1 MLTDKNCPPRPK
13 RRLIIILLAAV
24 LIGIVAV
31 YCSVGYI
38 NRDLDHVVTQVILER
53 IEKNQSQEEQVFYV
67 EAHKVLSSKE
77 DRDTRTVTV
86 YLMASAIRYRF
97 AEDGWNE
104 ESAFS
109 SVPMALTFSIEPSG
123 QYELKSFWE
132 ASDGEL
138 YQSSIKEAFPTV
150 AYYLSNLYPSG
161 LLTTSCELQ
170 GWWQQTTGRVL

>member
-13 RRLIIILLAAV
+13 RRLIIILLAAA
-24 LIGIVAV
+24 LIIIVTA
-31 YCSVGYI
+31 YCLIGYI
-38 NRDLDHVVTQVILER
+38 NRDLDQAVTQVILDR
-53 IEKNQSQEEQVFYV
+53 VEKNQPQEEQAFCV

-77 DRDTRTVTV
+77 DLDAQTVTV
-86 YLMASAIRYRF
+86 YLMASAIRYCS
-97 AEDGWNE
+97 AENGCDE

-109 SVPMALTFSIEPSG
+109 SVPMALTFSTEPSG

-138 YQSSIKEAFPTV
+138 YQSSIKETFPTS
-150 AYYLSNLYPSG
+150 AYYLSKIYPSG